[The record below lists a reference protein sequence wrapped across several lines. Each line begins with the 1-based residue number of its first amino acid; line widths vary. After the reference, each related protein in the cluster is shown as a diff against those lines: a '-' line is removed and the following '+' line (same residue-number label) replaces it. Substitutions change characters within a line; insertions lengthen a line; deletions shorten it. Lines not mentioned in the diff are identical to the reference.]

1 MSLPAVR
8 RLTHTS
14 PRTLAR
20 IPVSSRLPTFASSRL
35 PSIAAPGVSHAPRFS
50 TMAAR
55 QSAAPPA
62 QADKSYDPE
71 IKDMANYI
79 HEYNVDSDLAV
90 S

>member
-1 MSLPAVR
+1 
-8 RLTHTS
+8 
-14 PRTLAR
+14 
-20 IPVSSRLPTFASSRL
+20 
-35 PSIAAPGVSHAPRFS
+35 
-50 TMAAR
+50 MAAR
-55 QSAAPPA
+55 QSAAPPV